1 MRHFHRSASAALPA
15 TLWLGHVRKHTP
27 IATGLGCLASA
38 LRCKV
43 AFRTLLISLALMTGV
58 AATAQRVTL
67 SGTVTDGANGQ
78 PIAGVLVTVR
88 PSGAQKVLAFTQTMA
103 NGRFEVTLTADATDR
118 VLYFS
123 MMGYAARTLP
133 IKKGRTTYD
142 VTLKEQATALREVVI
157 RAPSI
162 HERGDTITYIVS
174 RFATTADR
182 SLGDVLKKMPGIEVE
197 KSGAITYNGK
207 AINKFYIEGKDMLE
221 GRYGIATNN
230 IHPSDVGSV
239 EVMENHQ
246 PVKALENISFSQNP
260 AINIRL
266 KEDAKARWVGT
277 AKAAVGASPFLW
289 EGELALMR
297 FKRKSQTLN
306 TLKSNNTGRDVT
318 REAALLIDGE
328 RAESALMEHIEVSPD
343 RLRAIDGDRSRFNRS
358 HLVTTNNLWGVS
370 KDFDLTSQV
379 TYGNHRLT
387 SDVASSQTYFLDDS
401 TVFTESD
408 EHTLSRRHTCTGD
421 ITLTANTP
429 SLYVRNKLQVDLR
442 WDDTQQTVRGTYPNR
457 QAARLPRRSF
467 SDELELIR
475 RHGRR
480 AYSLRSLNV
489 YRAHPHRLTVR
500 RSDGDEQ
507 QQRVESS
514 VFYTHTHTS
523 LSFYFDPVALSLR
536 AGLVGTWRSLRSALT
551 GLSDSLGSLRNDI
564 STRRLRLYVSPEL
577 AYRHADLEATVRLPL
592 SLLPYRHTDH
602 ITGRTTTR
610 GHLLFAP
617 TAYIQWYLTSRL
629 TLSLDGRLSPIA
641 PDEQTFYEGLILR
654 DYRHLSQGLIDDHLG
669 RHTSADITVRYRYP
683 LRALFAHASAG
694 YMQRRRTH
702 TVDSRFLGAYLLQ
715 TTIPEAT
722 DIRSW
727 TADASLSKG
736 IDALRSIVTLSASFL
751 STRGTAYRNRVPTF
765 FTSTNRDASCKLST
779 RLATWCNTAY
789 ELSLSQSTLHVDRP
803 DLRSSYLDLSQR
815 LTLHLIPHRMW
826 SLRLTAEHY
835 SNEIADGLRKQLLLA
850 DAELTC
856 SLKGGWEVNVSARN
870 LFNRRT
876 YAYTL
881 YDGPATFRKSYLLRP
896 RNLTVGLFFR
906 F

>member
-1 MRHFHRSASAALPA
+1 MRHFHRSASAALPT

-27 IATGLGCLASA
+27 IAIGLGCLASA

-133 IKKGRTTYD
+133 IEKGRTTYD

-197 KSGAITYNGK
+197 KSGAISYNGK
-207 AINKFYIEGKDMLE
+207 PINKFYIEGKDMLG

-328 RAESALMEHIEVSPD
+328 RAEAALMEHIDVSPD

-370 KDFDLTSQV
+370 KDFDLIYT
-379 TYGNHRLT
+379 R
-387 SDVASSQTYFLDDS
+387 
-401 TVFTESD
+401 
-408 EHTLSRRHTCTGD
+408 
-421 ITLTANTP
+421 I
-429 SLYVRNKLQVDLR
+429 
-442 WDDTQQTVRGTYPNR
+442 
-457 QAARLPRRSF
+457 
-467 SDELELIR
+467 
-475 RHGRR
+475 
-480 AYSLRSLNV
+480 LN
-489 YRAHPHRLTVR
+489 
-500 RSDGDEQ
+500 
-507 QQRVESS
+507 
-514 VFYTHTHTS
+514 
-523 LSFYFDPVALSLR
+523 
-536 AGLVGTWRSLRSALT
+536 
-551 GLSDSLGSLRNDI
+551 
-564 STRRLRLYVSPEL
+564 
-577 AYRHADLEATVRLPL
+577 
-592 SLLPYRHTDH
+592 SLLAANIKKDTDK
-602 ITGRTTTR
+602 
-610 GHLLFAP
+610 LN
-617 TAYIQWYLTSRL
+617 
-629 TLSLDGRLSPIA
+629 
-641 PDEQTFYEGLILR
+641 E
-654 DYRHLSQGLIDDHLG
+654 
-669 RHTSADITVRYRYP
+669 
-683 LRALFAHASAG
+683 AL
-694 YMQRRRTH
+694 
-702 TVDSRFLGAYLLQ
+702 
-715 TTIPEAT
+715 E
-722 DIRSW
+722 DIRGIRDVW
-727 TADASLSKG
+727 TQVMKVAK
-736 IDALRSIVTLSASFL
+736 
-751 STRGTAYRNRVPTF
+751 
-765 FTSTNRDASCKLST
+765 
-779 RLATWCNTAY
+779 
-789 ELSLSQSTLHVDRP
+789 
-803 DLRSSYLDLSQR
+803 
-815 LTLHLIPHRMW
+815 
-826 SLRLTAEHY
+826 
-835 SNEIADGLRKQLLLA
+835 IA
-850 DAELTC
+850 
-856 SLKGGWEVNVSARN
+856 
-870 LFNRRT
+870 
-876 YAYTL
+876 
-881 YDGPATFRKSYLLRP
+881 
-896 RNLTVGLFFR
+896 
-906 F
+906 

>member
-27 IATGLGCLASA
+27 IAIGLGCLASA

-43 AFRTLLISLALMTGV
+43 AFRTLLISFALMTGI

-123 MMGYAARTLP
+123 MMGYAARTVP
-133 IKKGRTTYD
+133 IEKGRTTYD

-297 FKRKSQTLN
+297 FKRKSQMLN

-328 RAESALMEHIEVSPD
+328 RAESALMEHIDVSPD

-442 WDDTQQTVRGTYPNR
+442 WDDMQQTVRGTH
-457 QAARLPRRSF
+457 Q
-467 SDELELIR
+467 
-475 RHGRR
+475 
-480 AYSLRSLNV
+480 
-489 YRAHPHRLTVR
+489 
-500 RSDGDEQ
+500 
-507 QQRVESS
+507 
-514 VFYTHTHTS
+514 
-523 LSFYFDPVALSLR
+523 
-536 AGLVGTWRSLRSALT
+536 
-551 GLSDSLGSLRNDI
+551 RNDQQP
-564 STRRLRLYVSPEL
+564 RSP
-577 AYRHADLEATVRLPL
+577 VVP
-592 SLLPYRHTDH
+592 
-602 ITGRTTTR
+602 
-610 GHLLFAP
+610 
-617 TAYIQWYLTSRL
+617 
-629 TLSLDGRLSPIA
+629 SP
-641 PDEQTFYEGLILR
+641 
-654 DYRHLSQGLIDDHLG
+654 
-669 RHTSADITVRYRYP
+669 
-683 LRALFAHASAG
+683 
-694 YMQRRRTH
+694 M
-702 TVDSRFLGAYLLQ
+702 
-715 TTIPEAT
+715 
-722 DIRSW
+722 
-727 TADASLSKG
+727 
-736 IDALRSIVTLSASFL
+736 
-751 STRGTAYRNRVPTF
+751 N
-765 FTSTNRDASCKLST
+765 
-779 RLATWCNTAY
+779 
-789 ELSLSQSTLHVDRP
+789 
-803 DLRSSYLDLSQR
+803 
-815 LTLHLIPHRMW
+815 W
-826 SLRLTAEHY
+826 S
-835 SNEIADGLRKQLLLA
+835 
-850 DAELTC
+850 
-856 SLKGGWEVNVSARN
+856 
-870 LFNRRT
+870 
-876 YAYTL
+876 
-881 YDGPATFRKSYLLRP
+881 
-896 RNLTVGLFFR
+896 
-906 F
+906 